1 MKKVYYEKI
10 ISLLMLLATNH
21 SFAET
26 VSIDLTNGNFIGDDA
41 YKVVTSIQAQ
51 CTQLDNSGIGR
62 TVWVEVNLNGYSY
75 KECIR
80 YYSAGLLES
89 QTNNRAIVYFSGDVG
104 VIGGAPASYTS
115 LKPQDMVNKA
125 VTAST
130 ELYNFPYIFV
140 ARPGIYGSSGVHNGA
155 RKPLE
160 SLLMSEALNKINQ
173 RHQILNYVLV
183 GHSGGGHIVSALLSK
198 RTDILCAVPSS
209 APSSPKK
216 QAEALGK
223 TPDPRLFETV
233 DAITPLT
240 PKHPANRVF
249 VVGNL
254 NDSIVPWVSQ
264 LVLHD
269 KLIQLSWASNI
280 INLQAI
286 DGSHHD
292 VAEKAKKIAGMCAWG
307 LPTLNFLDQA
317 SSL

>member
-1 MKKVYYEKI
+1 MKKI
-10 ISLLMLLATNH
+10 ISLLMLLAANH
-21 SFAET
+21 TFAET
-26 VSIDLTNGNFIGDDA
+26 VSIDLTNGNFIGKDA
-41 YKVVTSIQAQ
+41 YNVVTSTQAQ

-62 TVWVEVNLNGYSY
+62 TVWVEINLNGYSY

-80 YYSAGLLES
+80 YYSAGLLEN
-89 QTNNRAIVYFSGDVG
+89 QTNNRAIAYFSGDVAI
-104 VIGGAPASYTS
+104 VGATAFPDYTNS
-115 LKPQDMVNKA
+115 KPQDKVNEA
-125 VTAST
+125 VVWST
-130 ELYNFPYIFV
+130 QLYNFPYIFV

-160 SLLMSEALNKINQ
+160 SLLMSEALNKIKQ

-198 RTDILCAVPSS
+198 RTDILCAIPSS
-209 APSSPKK
+209 APSSPKIL
-216 QAEALGK
+216 AEALGK
-223 TPDPRLFETV
+223 TPDPRLFEAV
-233 DAITPLT
+233 DAITALT

-249 VVGNL
+249 VVGDL

-264 LVLHD
+264 KVLHD

-292 VAEKAKKIAGMCAWG
+292 AADKARKIAGMCARG
-307 LPTLNFLDQA
+307 LPTLNILDQA
-317 SSL
+317 GNL

>member
-1 MKKVYYEKI
+1 MKKLI
-10 ISLLMLLATNH
+10 PFFLLLAANH
-21 SFAET
+21 TFAET

-41 YKVVTSIQAQ
+41 YKVVTSTQAQ

-80 YYSAGLLES
+80 YYSAGLLEN
-89 QTNNRAIVYFSGDVG
+89 QTNNRAITYFSGDVG
-104 VIGGAPASYTS
+104 IIGGAPESYTS

-130 ELYNFPYIFV
+130 QLYNFPYIFV

-160 SLLMSEALNKINQ
+160 SLLMSEALNKIKQ

-209 APSSPKK
+209 APSSPKI

-223 TPDPRLFETV
+223 TPDPRLFEAV
-233 DAITPLT
+233 DAITALT

-249 VVGNL
+249 VVGDL
-254 NDSIVPWVSQ
+254 NDSIVPWVAQ
-264 LVLHD
+264 KVLHD
-269 KLIQLSWASNI
+269 KLIQLSWVSNI
-280 INLQAI
+280 INLQAT
-286 DGSHHD
+286 DGDHHNL
-292 VAEKAKKIAGMCAWG
+292 AEKAKKIAGMCARG
-307 LPTLNFLDQA
+307 LSTSNILDQSA
-317 SSL
+317 SL

>member
-1 MKKVYYEKI
+1 MKKI
-10 ISLLMLLATNH
+10 ISLLILLAANH
-21 SFAET
+21 TFAET
-26 VSIDLTNGNFIGDDA
+26 VSIDLTNGNFIGKDA
-41 YKVVTSIQAQ
+41 YNVVTSTQAQ

-80 YYSAGLLES
+80 YYSAGLLEN
-89 QTNNRAIVYFSGDVG
+89 QTNNRAIAYFSGDVAI
-104 VIGGAPASYTS
+104 VGATAFPEYTNS
-115 LKPQDMVNKA
+115 KPQDKVNEA
-125 VTAST
+125 VVKST

-160 SLLMSEALNKINQ
+160 SLLMSEALNKIKQ

-198 RTDILCAVPSS
+198 RTDILCAIPSS
-209 APSSPKK
+209 APSSPKIL
-216 QAEALGK
+216 AEALGK

-233 DAITPLT
+233 DAITALT

-249 VVGNL
+249 VVGDL

-264 LVLHD
+264 KVLHD

-292 VAEKAKKIAGMCAWG
+292 VAEKATKIAGMCARG
-307 LPTLNFLDQA
+307 LPTLNILDQA
-317 SSL
+317 GNL

>member
-1 MKKVYYEKI
+1 
-10 ISLLMLLATNH
+10 MLLAANH
-21 SFAET
+21 TFAET
-26 VSIDLTNGNFIGDDA
+26 VSIDLTNGNFIGKDA
-41 YKVVTSIQAQ
+41 YNVVTSTQAQ

-80 YYSAGLLES
+80 YYSAGLLEN
-89 QTNNRAIVYFSGDVG
+89 QTNNRAIAYFSGDVAIVG
-104 VIGGAPASYTS
+104 KAPASYTDK
-115 LKPQDMVNKA
+115 KPQDKVNEA
-125 VTAST
+125 VVKST

-160 SLLMSEALNKINQ
+160 SLLMSEALNKIKQ

-198 RTDILCAVPSS
+198 RTDILCAIPSS
-209 APSSPKK
+209 APSSPKIL
-216 QAEALGK
+216 AEALGK
-223 TPDPRLFETV
+223 TPDPRLFEAV
-233 DAITPLT
+233 DAITALT

-249 VVGNL
+249 VVGDL

-264 LVLHD
+264 KVLHD

-280 INLQAI
+280 INLQAN
-286 DGSHHD
+286 DGSHHNL
-292 VAEKAKKIAGMCAWG
+292 AEIATKIAGMCARG
-307 LPTLNFLDQA
+307 LPTLNILDQA
-317 SSL
+317 GNL